1 MSQKTRSPLLP
12 IFLIVLV
19 DVLGFTIVIPLL
31 AFYAEKFGASPLVAT
46 TLVSVYA
53 VCSLI
58 STPIIGNLSDRF
70 GRRRLLLISQAGTC
84 LGFLMLAWS
93 NALWMVF
100 LGRIIDGAT
109 AGNLSIAQAYISD
122 HTKPENR
129 AKAFGVIGVAFG
141 VGFMFGPALG
151 GLLGKYGLHVPFLV
165 AAGLSLL
172 SITATATLLKNEIPG
187 ADPVAAAPPDQPAVA
202 EAAPPAG
209 RRPGAFDIATYTEY
223 FRRPR
228 LGNLY
233 LQFFLFTFA
242 FSCFTSG
249 FALFSERRFTA
260 KHKIDHIEHCTIV
273 MKDKLDLP
281 NAINGTIA
289 LDGQRLIYGSQW
301 TIKAPKTVEVLGDT
315 CARMSAAKDITTRF
329 PWTAREVGLLFT
341 YSGFLGILLQGGLI
355 GRLVKKFGERPLVFV
370 AFISA
375 STGYLLLGQ
384 TYALSML
391 AVVVVFSSFGNGV
404 LRPVITSLITQA
416 AGRKEQGIALGISGS
431 LSSMAMVLAP
441 VSGGSLLN
449 GGHLVLWSCIPATV
463 TLIGFFVALAGRPRA
478 S

>member
-1 MSQKTRSPLLP
+1 VSQKTRSPLLP

-70 GRRRLLLISQAGTC
+70 GRKRLLLVSQSGTL

-93 NALWMVF
+93 HALWMVF
-100 LGRIIDGAT
+100 LGRILDGAT

-141 VGFMFGPALG
+141 VGFMFGPGLG

-172 SITATATLLKNEIPG
+172 SITATATLLKTEIPG
-187 ADPVAAAPPDQPAVA
+187 EQEAPTGP
-202 EAAPPAG
+202 EPAG
-209 RRPGAFDIATYTEY
+209 RRPGAFDVATYTEY

-260 KHKIDHIEHCTIV
+260 AHKIDHIEGCSIV
-273 MKDKLDLP
+273 MKEKLDLP
-281 NAINGTIA
+281 NAINGTIT
-289 LDGQRLIYGSQW
+289 LHGERLVYGSQW
-301 TIKAPKTVEVLGDT
+301 IIQKPKTVELLGDT
-315 CARMSAAKDITTRF
+315 CARMSDAKDLSMRF

-355 GRLVKKFGERPLVFV
+355 GRLVKKFGERKLVF
-370 AFISA
+370 AGFISA
-375 STGYLLLGQ
+375 CAAYVMLGQ
-384 TYALSML
+384 TYTLSMI
-391 AVVVVFSSFGNGV
+391 AIVAVFSSFGNGV

-431 LSSMAMVLAP
+431 LSSMAMVLSP
-441 VSGGSLLN
+441 ISGGSLLN

-463 TLIGFFVALAGRPRA
+463 TAIGFFVALAGRTRA